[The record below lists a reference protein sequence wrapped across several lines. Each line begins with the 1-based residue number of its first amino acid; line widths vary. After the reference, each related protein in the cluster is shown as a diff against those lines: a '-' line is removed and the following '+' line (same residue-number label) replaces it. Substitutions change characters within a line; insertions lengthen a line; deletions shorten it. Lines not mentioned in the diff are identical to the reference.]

1 MTIREYL
8 EANHQEIFKRCSA
21 PTHQASGY
29 VAIGLIINKMGQL
42 DWTAHWTDV
51 FHEAGI
57 YKRTGQG
64 AVLTF
69 ASIPMSFFTNV
80 CPESGTATAVD
91 LIDELY
97 YENWNQVQSFSTL
110 VEAIQH
116 YYSMIDDLPTNRSHP
131 LCW

>member
-8 EANHQEIFKRCSA
+8 EANQQEMYDRCST
-21 PTHQASGY
+21 PQASGY
-29 VAIGLIINKMGQL
+29 VAIGLFINKMGQL
-42 DWTAHWTDV
+42 DWTAHLCDV

-57 YKRTGQG
+57 YKRAGQG
-64 AVLTF
+64 SVLAF
-69 ASIPMSFFTNV
+69 AAIPMAFFTTV
-80 CPESGTATAVD
+80 DTEGQTTTAED
-91 LIDELY
+91 LIEELY
-97 YENWNQVQSFSTL
+97 YENWDQVQSFSTL

>member
-8 EANHQEIFKRCSA
+8 EANQQEIFDRCSSA
-21 PTHQASGY
+21 PTKNY
-29 VAIGLIINKMGQL
+29 VTIGLVIKRMGKL
-42 DWTAHWTDV
+42 DWTAHLTDG

-57 YKRTGQG
+57 YKRSGQG
-64 AVLTF
+64 PVLTF
-69 ASIPMSFFTNV
+69 ASIPSSFFTNI
-80 CPESGTATAVD
+80 CPESGTATAED

-97 YENWNQVQSFSTL
+97 YENWNQVQGFSTL

-116 YYSMIDDLPTNRSHP
+116 YYSMIDDLPTNQTHP